1 MITLIKNY
9 ADENKIQKRIN
20 VKKIISLKDV
30 IDKPIKNIT
39 FKFKNFNDLYKLEN
53 LDKKNGQT
61 DVRVIVDNDNEILTF
76 KVKNRRKIDKFNSL
90 IEVISRPYSFL
101 SKYKEY
107 YLTPEIDET
116 NYQTFCGT

>member
-30 IDKPIKNIT
+30 ANKPIKNIT

-53 LDKKNGQT
+53 LDKKNGET
-61 DVRVIVDNDNEILTF
+61 DVRIIVDNDNEILTF
-76 KVKNRRKIDKFNSL
+76 KVKNRRKVNNKLLNSL
-90 IEVISRPYSFL
+90 NLIENAI
-101 SKYKEY
+101 
-107 YLTPEIDET
+107 ID
-116 NYQTFCGT
+116 